1 MHTSITDLFTLNPD
15 IKTEDALSFACDYL
29 NDVAAIV
36 YETAENTTPEY
47 RPLAR
52 SAIRHLDVVKQVI
65 EGLAA
70 RSQGLTPIKHDVTV

>member
-1 MHTSITDLFTLNPD
+1 MSTSFTDLFALNPD

-65 EGLAA
+65 EALAT
-70 RSQGLTPIKHDVTV
+70 RSHGVA